1 MAIEALKGLSDE
13 QLFNEA
19 NADEEEA
26 QEAAAE
32 PAGEP
37 DEEQPAQARDEAGRF
52 AGKSENEP
60 AAPAETDP
68 TARAPAD
75 DNAAQVPSWRV
86 REINEEKRALA
97 AELEHLRAE
106 RAQWQ
111 RRQQAEANPAPQPVK
126 PDPLLDPDGYAKFI
140 REEIRNDLLME
151 RREESLQRAREANQK
166 DFDEAYIAAQRA
178 IDPALKARM
187 QNSRDPGRTL
197 LEWHR
202 EQKTRAEVGTDPNAY
217 FDKRLEAY
225 LADPANQAK
234 VVERIRGGIQP
245 AGNGKPGP
253 TSLPPSLTRATNA
266 GSAHIADDDDVS
278 DEGLWRHAN
287 A

>member
-19 NADEEEA
+19 NADDAPAEEA
-26 QEAAAE
+26 GAEAVEASDEQEKPAEQSQARDDHGRFAADE
-32 PAGEP
+32 KPPAP
-37 DEEQPAQARDEAGRF
+37 VEEQPRGERIPLAEYLSEREKRQTY
-52 AGKSENEP
+52 ENELK
-60 AAPAETDP
+60 AERERRQYLEQRLQQQSAPAP
-68 TARAPAD
+68 
-75 DNAAQVPSWRV
+75 
-86 REINEEKRALA
+86 
-97 AELEHLRAE
+97 
-106 RAQWQ
+106 
-111 RRQQAEANPAPQPVK
+111 EASVSK
-126 PDPLLDPDGYAKFI
+126 PDPLLDPEGYARFI

-202 EQKTRAEVGTDPNAY
+202 EQKTRAEVGSDPNAY

-266 GSAHIADDDDVS
+266 GAAHIADDDDVS

-287 A
+287 AQ

>member
-19 NADEEEA
+19 NADEETAEEA
-26 QEAAAE
+26 VAE
-32 PAGEP
+32 PGES
-37 DEEQPAQARDEAGRF
+37 EEQPAQTRDEAGRF
-52 AGKSENEP
+52 AGKQENQPE
-60 AAPAETDP
+60 APAETDP

-111 RRQQAEANPAPQPVK
+111 RRQQMEAQPVQQPAK

-140 REEIRNDLLME
+140 RDEIRADLLNE
-151 RREESLQRAREANQK
+151 RREESLQRAREANQR

-202 EQKTRAEVGTDPNAY
+202 EQRTRAEVGNDPNAY
-217 FDKRLEAY
+217 FDRRLEAY
-225 LADPANQAK
+225 LADPTNQAK

-266 GSAHIADDDDVS
+266 GAAHIADDDDVS

>member
-19 NADEEEA
+19 NADDAPAEEA
-26 QEAAAE
+26 GAETVEASDEQPEEQSQARDDHGRFASEEKPQAAI
-32 PAGEP
+32 PSQ
-37 DEEQPAQARDEAGRF
+37 EEQPRGERIPLAEYLSEREKRQTY
-52 AGKSENEP
+52 ENELK
-60 AAPAETDP
+60 AERERRQYLEQRLQQQSAPAPE
-68 TARAPAD
+68 ARAA
-75 DNAAQVPSWRV
+75 
-86 REINEEKRALA
+86 
-97 AELEHLRAE
+97 
-106 RAQWQ
+106 
-111 RRQQAEANPAPQPVK
+111 K

-202 EQKTRAEVGTDPNAY
+202 EQKTRAEVGSDPNAY

-287 A
+287 AQ